1 MASALPIARPF
12 TPADDCRGIDLFR
25 PGAGFVRAR
34 AGQGSNRPVTAARL
48 TRTRD
53 PWSLT
58 MTFPQTP
65 RHVEIRSGGQIVAA
79 AEVSMPAAG
88 TARTSLHAAA
98 GHVAPG
104 WRTDLV
110 DAVLDLPEVRA
121 SERLE
126 ATVPIGDG
134 EFLDRLRERTTGA
147 VTRPAGSTVL
157 LDAIIPPQRRPE
169 T

>member
-1 MASALPIARPF
+1 M
-12 TPADDCRGIDLFR
+12 
-25 PGAGFVRAR
+25 
-34 AGQGSNRPVTAARL
+34 
-48 TRTRD
+48 
-53 PWSLT
+53 T
-58 MTFPQTP
+58 MTFPDTP
-65 RHVEIRSGGQIVAA
+65 RHVEIRNGGQIVAA

-88 TARTSLHAAA
+88 IARTSLYAMA

-104 WRTDLV
+104 WRADLV

-126 ATVPIGDG
+126 ATVPIGDA

-157 LDAIIPPQRRPE
+157 LDATIPAQRRPE

>member
-1 MASALPIARPF
+1 
-12 TPADDCRGIDLFR
+12 
-25 PGAGFVRAR
+25 
-34 AGQGSNRPVTAARL
+34 
-48 TRTRD
+48 
-53 PWSLT
+53 
-58 MTFPQTP
+58 MTFPETP
-65 RHVEIRSGGQIVAA
+65 RHVEIRNGGQIVVA

-104 WRTDLV
+104 WRADLV

-157 LDAIIPPQRRPE
+157 LDATIPPQRPPSP
-169 T
+169 

>member
-1 MASALPIARPF
+1 M
-12 TPADDCRGIDLFR
+12 
-25 PGAGFVRAR
+25 
-34 AGQGSNRPVTAARL
+34 
-48 TRTRD
+48 
-53 PWSLT
+53 T
-58 MTFPQTP
+58 MTFPETP
-65 RHVEIRSGGQIVAA
+65 RHVEIRNGGQIVAT

-88 TARTSLHAAA
+88 TARTSMHAAA

-104 WRTDLV
+104 WRADLV

-126 ATVPIGDG
+126 ATVPIGDA

-157 LDAIIPPQRRPE
+157 LDAVIPPQRLPE
-169 T
+169 I

>member
-1 MASALPIARPF
+1 
-12 TPADDCRGIDLFR
+12 
-25 PGAGFVRAR
+25 
-34 AGQGSNRPVTAARL
+34 
-48 TRTRD
+48 
-53 PWSLT
+53 
-58 MTFPQTP
+58 MTHPYQP
-65 RHVEIRSGGQIVAA
+65 RHVEIKNGATTVAA
-79 AEVSMPAAG
+79 AEVTMPAAG

-126 ATVPIGDG
+126 ATVPRGDG
-134 EFLDRLRERTTGA
+134 EFLERLRQRTTDA

-157 LDAIIPPQRRPE
+157 LDAAIPPQRLPE
-169 T
+169 P

>member
-1 MASALPIARPF
+1 
-12 TPADDCRGIDLFR
+12 
-25 PGAGFVRAR
+25 
-34 AGQGSNRPVTAARL
+34 
-48 TRTRD
+48 
-53 PWSLT
+53 
-58 MTFPQTP
+58 MTSPDIP
-65 RHVEIRSGGQIVAA
+65 RHVEIRDGDKMVAA
-79 AEVSMPAAG
+79 AEVTTAAGPEG

-104 WRTDLV
+104 WRADLV

-169 T
+169 P

>member
-1 MASALPIARPF
+1 
-12 TPADDCRGIDLFR
+12 
-25 PGAGFVRAR
+25 
-34 AGQGSNRPVTAARL
+34 
-48 TRTRD
+48 
-53 PWSLT
+53 

-65 RHVEIRSGGQIVAA
+65 RHVEIRDGSQIVAA

-88 TARTSLHAAA
+88 PPRTSLYAAA

-104 WRTDLV
+104 WRADLV

-157 LDAIIPPQRRPE
+157 LDAVIPPQRLPE

>member
-1 MASALPIARPF
+1 
-12 TPADDCRGIDLFR
+12 
-25 PGAGFVRAR
+25 
-34 AGQGSNRPVTAARL
+34 
-48 TRTRD
+48 
-53 PWSLT
+53 
-58 MTFPQTP
+58 MTFPETP
-65 RHVEIRSGGQIVAA
+65 RHVEIRNGGQIVAA

-147 VTRPAGSTVL
+147 VTRPAGSTRAAGRGHPTPAPTGN
-157 LDAIIPPQRRPE
+157 LDRAPGYGAPIVAPCVTSSESGGTKSTPSGSDR
-169 T
+169 

>member
-1 MASALPIARPF
+1 
-12 TPADDCRGIDLFR
+12 
-25 PGAGFVRAR
+25 
-34 AGQGSNRPVTAARL
+34 
-48 TRTRD
+48 
-53 PWSLT
+53 
-58 MTFPQTP
+58 MTFPETP
-65 RHVEIRSGGQIVAA
+65 RHVEIRNGGQIVVT

-104 WRTDLV
+104 WRADLV

-157 LDAIIPPQRRPE
+157 LDATIPPQRPPSP
-169 T
+169 

>member
-1 MASALPIARPF
+1 
-12 TPADDCRGIDLFR
+12 
-25 PGAGFVRAR
+25 
-34 AGQGSNRPVTAARL
+34 
-48 TRTRD
+48 
-53 PWSLT
+53 

-104 WRTDLV
+104 WRADLV

-169 T
+169 P

>member
-1 MASALPIARPF
+1 
-12 TPADDCRGIDLFR
+12 
-25 PGAGFVRAR
+25 
-34 AGQGSNRPVTAARL
+34 
-48 TRTRD
+48 
-53 PWSLT
+53 
-58 MTFPQTP
+58 
-65 RHVEIRSGGQIVAA
+65 
-79 AEVSMPAAG
+79 MPAAG

-104 WRTDLV
+104 WRADLV

-157 LDAIIPPQRRPE
+157 LDAVIPPQRLPE

>member
-1 MASALPIARPF
+1 VARRVTSQTIAVVQTCFAAVP
-12 TPADDCRGIDLFR
+12 T
-25 PGAGFVRAR
+25 
-34 AGQGSNRPVTAARL
+34 GQGSNRPVKAT
-48 TRTRD
+48 
-53 PWSLT
+53 
-58 MTFPQTP
+58 
-65 RHVEIRSGGQIVAA
+65 GQIVAT

-88 TARTSLHAAA
+88 TARTSMHAAA

-104 WRTDLV
+104 WRADLV

-126 ATVPIGDG
+126 ATVPIGDA

-157 LDAIIPPQRRPE
+157 LDAVIPPQRLPE